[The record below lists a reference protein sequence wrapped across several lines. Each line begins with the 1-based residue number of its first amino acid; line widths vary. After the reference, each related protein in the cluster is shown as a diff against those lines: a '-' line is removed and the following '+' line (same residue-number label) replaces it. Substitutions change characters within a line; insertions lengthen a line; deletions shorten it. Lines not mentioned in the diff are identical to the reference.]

1 MKNKK
6 LWGGR
11 FQENASEILER
22 FNASLPFEK
31 KLYKQD
37 ILGSKTHAKILSHS
51 VIFTQDDSQNICE
64 ALAQIHKELEYENFI
79 YAINHEDINLAI

>member
-22 FNASLPFEK
+22 FNASLPFDK

-37 ILGSKTHAKILSHS
+37 ILGSKTHAKMLSHCG
-51 VIFTQDDSQNICE
+51 ILTQEESQKICE
-64 ALAQIHKELEYENFI
+64 GLEQIQESEIPKS
-79 YAINHEDINLAI
+79 